1 VIKETLVK
9 KVILVL
15 MLKWEREDLKDPRE
29 RKEGKEMTAIPEV
42 LEKRVIL
49 VILESLERWE
59 L

>member
-9 KVILVL
+9 TVILAL